1 MNCGL
6 RRMNRLRHELL
17 PPLLFS
23 IKFFKGNMN
32 CTQACIAASIILKMS
47 FCAQH
52 DSTDGI

>member
-6 RRMNRLRHELL
+6 RRMNWLRHELL
-17 PPLLFS
+17 PPLLFL

-32 CTQACIAASIILKMS
+32 CTQACIAVSIILIMS